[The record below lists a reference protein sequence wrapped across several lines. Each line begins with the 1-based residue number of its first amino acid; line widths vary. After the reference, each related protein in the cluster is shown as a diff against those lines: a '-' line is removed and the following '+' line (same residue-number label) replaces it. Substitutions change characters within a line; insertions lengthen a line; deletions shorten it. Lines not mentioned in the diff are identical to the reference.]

1 MKAKLTILAVAL
13 SLSGCAMF
21 SSRDYDPIEYSY
33 AIDIATDATHA
44 VHRCATRSDGFDTYL
59 QKINATSFTLVE
71 YVSNKADSTQVLPA
85 AMQVRDVSLS
95 FLMTPS
101 YSNRY
106 CQHKLSNIQASARM
120 FARGVGNTDRFNI
133 CAGNVQ
139 DRFAAFQKSFDENAI
154 TKSEFVDLSGDLIRM
169 KTIDSSSCTLEQR
182 VEFEST
188 INGIQAALSI
198 LTIF

>member
-1 MKAKLTILAVAL
+1 MKIKLTLLTMVLA
-13 SLSGCAMF
+13 LSGCAMF

-44 VHRCATRSDGFDTYL
+44 LHRCTTRSDGFDTYL

-71 YVSNKADSTQVLPA
+71 YVSNKDDSAQVLPA
-85 AMQVRDVSLS
+85 AMQIRDVALS
-95 FLMTPS
+95 FLMTPT
-101 YSNRY
+101 YSDRY

-139 DRFAAFQKSFDENAI
+139 DRFSAFQKSLDEKAI
-154 TKSEFVDLSGDLIRM
+154 TKPEFVDLSGDLIRM
-169 KTIDSSSCTLEQR
+169 ITIDTSSCTLEQR
-182 VEFEST
+182 VEFENT